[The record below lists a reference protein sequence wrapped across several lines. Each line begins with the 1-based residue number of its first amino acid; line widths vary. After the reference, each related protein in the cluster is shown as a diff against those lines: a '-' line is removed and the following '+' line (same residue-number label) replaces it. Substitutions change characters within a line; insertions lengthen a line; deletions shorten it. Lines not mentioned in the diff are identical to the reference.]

1 MSWFRQNPFLGAF
14 VTIGGIATLAAL
26 WFLWSAHASWS
37 EARVRF
43 ESDAAELSR
52 LQRLT
57 PFPSAENLRKMKAH
71 AQDYGAAV
79 TKLKEELSR
88 RVLPVVAVQPTEF
101 QSRLRVATA
110 AAAEKAR
117 GNKVKLPENFL
128 LGFEEF
134 SSALPD
140 TAAAPGLAQ
149 ELAQVEMLLNIILEA
164 RIDALTSLKRLPPA
178 PAGAATPTSTG
189 ARKIAGQPQPV
200 ERSVIETAFVS
211 SPAAMRRVLNA
222 IASAEKQFYLVRLLH
237 VRNEKDKG
245 PPREAA
251 TDQSAAAAANS
262 AQAQKPGAPA
272 LNFIVGNEKIETAVR
287 IEMVK
292 FNF

>member
-14 VTIGGIATLAAL
+14 AMIVGVATVAAL
-26 WFLWSAHASWS
+26 WFLWSAHSSWD
-37 EARVRF
+37 EARSRF

-57 PFPSAENLRKMKAH
+57 PFPSGENVRKMKAH
-71 AQDYGAAV
+71 AQDYATAV
-79 TKLKEELSR
+79 TKLKEELSG
-88 RVLPVVAVQPTEF
+88 RVLPIAPIQPTEF

-117 GNKVKLPENFL
+117 ANKVKLPDAFL

-140 TAAAPGLAQ
+140 TAATPALAQ
-149 ELAQVEMLLNIILEA
+149 ELAQMEMLLNIILDARVEA
-164 RIDALTSLKRLPPA
+164 VTSLKRVPISAAGSTPA
-178 PAGAATPTSTG
+178 PSPVRKMAT
-189 ARKIAGQPQPV
+189 AGQQPIERNVV
-200 ERSVIETAFVS
+200 ETSFVS
-211 SPAAMRRVLNA
+211 SPAAMRRVLDG
-222 IASAEKQFYLVRLLH
+222 IASADKQFYVARLLH

-245 PPREAA
+245 PPREANA
-251 TDQSAAAAANS
+251 DQAAAATANA
-262 AQAQKPGAPA
+262 AQVQKPGAPA
-272 LNFIVGNEKIETAVR
+272 LNFIVGNEKIETATR
-287 IEMVK
+287 IEMLK